1 MALTQMNGSQVPSVM
16 HVFLLS
22 TPTMSEIDFEAE
34 LATILQQEI
43 WKEITA
49 TTGMTQQDLDNEV
62 IAALVKLRDAPP
74 QDK

>member
-1 MALTQMNGSQVPSVM
+1 
-16 HVFLLS
+16 
-22 TPTMSEIDFEAE
+22 MSEIDFEAE